1 MLTAAAL
8 VALLAWA
15 LLLAGL
21 IARVADRFERRRL
34 ERVAAEIQVTEA
46 VHEVMGPIVAP
57 TVARHRG
64 VPHRGRHWTITIAL
78 APRDFARAG
87 RLTEIVRQALG
98 QESAGARVVFVPR
111 SGP

>member
-34 ERVAAEIQVTEA
+34 ERVAAEIQVTQA
-46 VHEVMGPIVAP
+46 VHEAMGPIVAP
-57 TVARHRG
+57 TLARHRG
-64 VPHRGRHWTITIAL
+64 RQWTITIGL
-78 APRDFARAG
+78 PPRDFASAG

-98 QESAGARVVFVPR
+98 QGSAGARVVFVPR